1 MGLPKGKTNNPKGRK
16 KGSQNTVTK
25 ELRELIKEFLNEN
38 FEQVKR
44 DFKKLDT
51 KTKLYFYKELLKYA
65 VPTISATQMD
75 FTDTTEEKQI
85 TDIVIHHV
93 NIDPFQKIRENAG
106 IDDLQKKK

>member
-16 KGSQNTVTK
+16 KGTQNTVTK

-65 VPTISATQMD
+65 VPTISATQMEFKD
-75 FTDTTEEKQI
+75 ITEEQI
-85 TDIVIHHV
+85 SEIIIHHV
-93 NIDPFQKIRENAG
+93 NHDPFKQIRENAG
-106 IDDLQKKK
+106 IKEN